1 MHSKICTF
9 LLIISFPWVLFS
21 CTPRNAALNPNNTA
35 VNTANT
41 DLLFQKSIINTLL
54 AGVYDGE
61 TTFGALKQYGDFG
74 IGTFH
79 ELDGEMVGF
88 DGSFYQIKADGK
100 VYPVPDS
107 MTTPFASV
115 TFFESDQVITLSDS
129 ILYSDLSLYIDS
141 LLPTLNMP
149 YAVRIDG
156 TFRSLKARSVPRQS
170 KPYIPLVEVVKKQ
183 PVFSFE
189 NEKGSLIGFRLPEF
203 LKDINVPGYHF
214 HFITEDK
221 TRGGHLLDCVLLEG
235 KILIDYTPDL
245 EVSLLKQ
252 DAFYQL
258 SLGEDKSKELE
269 KVEK

>member
-1 MHSKICTF
+1 
-9 LLIISFPWVLFS
+9 LIFFS
-21 CTPRNAALNPNNTA
+21 CTPRNLTVKPDDTVDNTG
-35 VNTANT
+35 NT
-41 DLLFQKSIINTLL
+41 DLLYQKSIINTLL

-61 TTFGALKQYGDFG
+61 TTFGELKQYGDFG
-74 IGTFH
+74 IGTFN

-129 ILYSDLSLYIDS
+129 ILYPDLCVYIDS
-141 LLPTLNMP
+141 LLPTLNLP

-156 TFRSLKARSVPRQS
+156 TFRSLKARSVPQQS
-170 KPYIPLVEVVKKQ
+170 KPYIPLVEVVEKQ

-203 LKDINVPGYHF
+203 LKDVNVPGYHF

-221 TRGGHLLDCVLLEG
+221 TRGGHLLDCVVIEG
-235 KILIDYTPDL
+235 KIVIDYTPDL
-245 EVSLLKQ
+245 EISLLEQ

-258 SLGEDKSKELE
+258 PLGEDKSNELE